1 MEARIGGAHGKAW
14 MQSRFDMAC
23 QEVADAL
30 NWLFN
35 LSPPAGA
42 EIGLIEGAYAHPQD
56 EHARTTSGRACNP
69 FFGDSN
75 ALASEKHINKV

>member
-14 MQSRFDMAC
+14 TQSRFDMAC

-42 EIGLIEGAYAHPQD
+42 EIGLIEGAYA
-56 EHARTTSGRACNP
+56 RTTSGRAYNP